1 MSTAIVNAM
10 QHADAAARDLRTAA
24 DSQHPADVQFSME
37 SAQINALLAINANLA
52 VIAGQLKRLVDES

>member
-10 QHADAAARDLRTAA
+10 QHTDAAARDMRNAA
-24 DSQHPADVQFSME
+24 ELQHPADVQFSMG

-52 VIAGQLKRLVDES
+52 VIAAQLKRLVDES